1 MATTEPA
8 ETELPQI
15 VNLSQVRVETV
26 QAGLVR
32 ASQSAIQQLNAD
44 EVDIQTSFVGAVQTE
59 EFHAKDSILGT
70 AVIHQG
76 TLQDSIVGGLRAETL
91 SFNGA
96 AAVALAN
103 TMANKEIQAIAVIG
117 TNVQADSIRT
127 GLLISREVHG
137 NVTTTVDSRT
147 ALLAGLA
154 GGALAGLI
162 MLLGSLLFGRK
173 K

>member
-1 MATTEPA
+1 
-8 ETELPQI
+8 
-15 VNLSQVRVETV
+15 
-26 QAGLVR
+26 LVR

-44 EVDIQTSFVGAVQTE
+44 EVDLQTSAVGNIQTSELHVKE
-59 EFHAKDSILGT
+59 SILGT
-70 AVIHQG
+70 AVTQQSSM
-76 TLQDSIVGGLRAETL
+76 QDSIVGGLRAETL
-91 SFNGA
+91 SMSGSVV
-96 AAVALAN
+96 AVAVAN

-162 MLLGSLLFGRK
+162 MLSGKLLLGRK

>member
-1 MATTEPA
+1 MATTEPE

-15 VNLSQVRVETV
+15 VNLSQVQVETV

-44 EVDIQTSFVGAVQTE
+44 EVDLQTSLVGAVRTE
-59 EFHAKDSILGT
+59 ELQAKDSIMGT

-76 TLQDSIVGGLRAETL
+76 SLQDSVVGGIRAETL

-96 AAVALAN
+96 AAVVLAN

-117 TNVQADSIRT
+117 TDVQADSIRT

-137 NVTTTVDSRT
+137 NVTTTVDNRT

-162 MLLGSLLFGRK
+162 MLLGRLLFGRK